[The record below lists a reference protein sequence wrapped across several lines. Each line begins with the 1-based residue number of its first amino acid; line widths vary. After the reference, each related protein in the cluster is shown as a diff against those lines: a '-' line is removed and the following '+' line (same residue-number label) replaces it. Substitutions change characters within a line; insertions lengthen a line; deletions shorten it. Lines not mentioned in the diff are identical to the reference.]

1 MEEFLFN
8 YISTATTTTVAT
20 GSAGLLHSVT
30 IGETA
35 AGAITI
41 SDNTGT
47 IAVLKTSIPEGTYT
61 FDVAWNGFLQVVTA
75 AASKL
80 TVSYK

>member
-8 YISTATTTTVAT
+8 YIATATTTTVAEA
-20 GSAGLLHSVT
+20 SAGVLHSIT

-35 AGAITI
+35 AGTITI

-47 IAVLKTSIPEGTYT
+47 IGVLKTSIAEGTYT
-61 FDVAWNGFLQVVTA
+61 FDVVYNGYLRIITA

-80 TVSYK
+80 TVAYK